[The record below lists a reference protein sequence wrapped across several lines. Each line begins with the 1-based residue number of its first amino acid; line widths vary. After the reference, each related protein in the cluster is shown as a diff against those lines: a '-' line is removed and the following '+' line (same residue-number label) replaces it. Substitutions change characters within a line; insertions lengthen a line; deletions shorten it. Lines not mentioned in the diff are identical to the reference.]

1 MKRLLLPLLA
11 ALALPTPVNAK
22 PIWSL
27 IAGNRGCPMRSL
39 DSPKDCSLFI
49 DMRSIF
55 YRGDLVY
62 FTWLNDD
69 PELVLGGNYNKSR
82 TWEME
87 FNCKNKTLKLLDT
100 LNGGFTWESWDSKKN
115 NDDSWI
121 LAGNFVCKR

>member
-11 ALALPTPVNAK
+11 ALALPTSANSK

-27 IAGNRGCPMRSL
+27 IAGNRTCPYMTME
-39 DSPKDCSLFI
+39 SPKNCSLFI
-49 DMRSIF
+49 DVRSIF

-62 FTWLNDD
+62 FTWLNDY
-69 PELVLGGNYNKSR
+69 PEDVLGGNYNKNR

-87 FNCKNKTLKLLDT
+87 FNCKNKTLKVLDT
-100 LNGGFTWESWDSKKN
+100 LNGGFNWESWDSKRSGS
-115 NDDSWI
+115 DSWI